1 MKASWDIFC
10 RVVDNFGDIAT
21 CWRLA
26 RLLSAEHGQY
36 VRLWVDDLATMQRL
50 VPAVNPGRAE
60 QRVEG
65 IEVRLWPADDFP
77 PVQPANVIIEAFA
90 CDLPET
96 YRDAMRTCRP
106 VWINLEYFSAEDW
119 VAGCHGLPSM
129 QCDGQAKFFFFP
141 GIQPGAGGLLRERDL
156 LAERDAFLADA
167 ARRARWCEHWG
178 IPAPVEGGLALSLFT
193 YEHPA
198 LPVMLRELGAASCRV
213 SVYVPAGR
221 SLNSV
226 REAFPGVELAPGVS
240 LISGN
245 LHLHV
250 IPFLPQA
257 EYDRLLWL
265 CDLNFVRGEES
276 LTRAIWSG
284 KPFIW
289 HVYPTEDLAHLEK
302 LAAFVAVYTRHA
314 PPESQP
320 FAAMM
325 RAWNEGGLNP
335 GDETSAWWTSLKQ
348 LSERSPWF
356 AERSTQLAQ
365 ADDLA
370 TQLVKFASAH
380 YNAAI
385 NQPLSPSGNTA

>member
-26 RLLSAEHGQY
+26 RLLSVEHGQY

-65 IEVRLWPADDFP
+65 IEVRRWPADDFP

-129 QCDGQAKFFFFP
+129 QRDGQAKFFFFP
-141 GIQPGAGGLLRERDL
+141 GIQPGTGGLLRERDL

-167 ARRARWCEHWG
+167 ARRACWCEHWG
-178 IPAPVEGGLALSLFT
+178 IPAPVEGGLVLSLFT

-198 LPVMLRELGAASCRV
+198 LPVMLRELAVAPVPV

-226 REAFPGVELAPGVS
+226 REAFPDEALAAGMS
-240 LISGN
+240 LACGN

-276 LTRAIWSG
+276 LTRAVWSG
-284 KPFIW
+284 RPFIW

-302 LAAFVAVYTRHA
+302 LDAFVAVYTRHA
-314 PPESQP
+314 PRESQP
-320 FAAMM
+320 FATLM

-335 GDETSAWWTSLKQ
+335 VEETTAWWTSLKP
-348 LSERSPWF
+348 LSERGPWF

-365 ADDLA
+365 TDDLA

-380 YNAAI
+380 YNAAV